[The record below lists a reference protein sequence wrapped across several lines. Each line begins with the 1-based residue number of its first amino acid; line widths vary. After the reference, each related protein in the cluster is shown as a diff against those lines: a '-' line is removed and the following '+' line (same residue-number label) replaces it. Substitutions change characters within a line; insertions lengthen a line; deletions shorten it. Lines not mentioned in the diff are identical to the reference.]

1 MSRKQK
7 GFTLIELVM
16 VIVILGILA
25 AVAIPKYVDL
35 SSQAGKS
42 AANGVWGAANSAAVI
57 NYANNRVNNVAGPA
71 GFITSGATLISAMT
85 TTPDNWTVNANT
97 ITSTTGTTG
106 TWTIYIVGS
115 GASAET
121 TTSPA
126 VLTKNW

>member
-1 MSRKQK
+1 MKTEK

-35 SSQAGKS
+35 SSKAALS

-106 TWTIYIVGS
+106 TWTINIVGS

-121 TTSPA
+121 TTAPA
-126 VLTKNW
+126 ILTKNW

>member
-1 MSRKQK
+1 MVKTQK

-35 SSQAGKS
+35 SSQAGRS
-42 AANGVWGAANSAAVI
+42 AANGVWGAANSASVI
-57 NYANNRVNNVAGPA
+57 NYANNRVNNIACPGAGC
-71 GFITSGATLISAMT
+71 ISTGATLISAMT
-85 TTPDNWTVNANT
+85 TTPDNWSVAGAT

-106 TWTIYIVGS
+106 TWTVTISTG
-115 GASAET
+115 ET

>member
-1 MSRKQK
+1 MVRTQK

-35 SSQAGKS
+35 SSKAGLS
-42 AANGVWGAANSAAVI
+42 AANGVWGASNSAAVI

-85 TTPDNWTVNANT
+85 TTPDNWTVGANT
-97 ITSTTGTTG
+97 ISSTTGTTA
-106 TWTIYIVGS
+106 TWTITIS
-115 GASAET
+115 TSET

>member
-1 MSRKQK
+1 MVRTQK

-35 SSQAGKS
+35 SSKAGLS
-42 AANGVWGAANSAAVI
+42 AANGVWGASNSAAVI

-85 TTPDNWTVNANT
+85 TTPDTWTVAGNT
-97 ITSTTGTTG
+97 ISSTTGTTAPA
-106 TWTIYIVGS
+106 TWTITIS
-115 GASAET
+115 TSET

-126 VLTKNW
+126 ILTKNW

>member
-1 MSRKQK
+1 MVRTQK

-35 SSQAGKS
+35 SSKAGLS
-42 AANGVWGAANSAAVI
+42 AANGVWGASNSAAVI

-85 TTPDNWTVNANT
+85 TTPDTWTVGANT
-97 ITSTTGTTG
+97 ISSTTGTTAPA
-106 TWTIYIVGS
+106 TWTITIS
-115 GASAET
+115 TSET

-126 VLTKNW
+126 ILTKNW

>member
-1 MSRKQK
+1 MIKTQK

-35 SSQAGKS
+35 SSKAALS

-57 NYANNRVNNVAGPA
+57 NYANNRVNNAAGPA

-106 TWTIYIVGS
+106 TWTINIVGS

-121 TTSPA
+121 TTAPA
-126 VLTKNW
+126 ILTKNW